1 LYVDD
6 VVEAN
11 ILCATN
17 LKEFSGEV
25 YNVGGRVEWEMDI
38 KQYSDIVLKVTGKD
52 DSLVEYKDAEAFTTT
67 IKNQD
72 FISNLR
78 QSLHKAT
85 KNDYKYNC
93 NNCGYKTI
101 ALSWQ
106 CPTCRSW
113 ESGNPINF
121 IS

>member
-1 LYVDD
+1 MNLELDQKIITTSLIEYISKQIYYN
-6 VVEAN
+6 E
-11 ILCATN
+11 ILQFNKA
-17 LKEFSGEV
+17 S
-25 YNVGGRVEWEMDI
+25 
-38 KQYSDIVLKVTGKD
+38 
-52 DSLVEYKDAEAFTTT
+52 FTTT
-67 IKNQD
+67 INNHD

-85 KNDYKYNC
+85 KNNYKYTC
-93 NNCGYKTI
+93 TNCGYKTI

-113 ESGNPINF
+113 ESANLINF